1 MSIIQEIREKISQE
15 IFNHTQVLDILRD
28 YSKPRDVISNLLRRG
43 DIIRI
48 RKGLYVFGK
57 FWRRYQFNKELLANL
72 IYGPSIIS
80 LDYVLSISG
89 LIPESVS
96 TLTSITTGRSR
107 IFETPVGRYSYKQLN
122 KERFSYGS
130 ELHKTDTGSYFAANP
145 LKALADKIWLDKR
158 FKPISPSSYAE
169 YLFDDLR
176 IDEKILEEY
185 LNAVKLDELEKV
197 YSSRKISW
205 FIAFLKKEFRIV

>member
-1 MSIIQEIREKISQE
+1 M
-15 IFNHTQVLDILRD
+15 
-28 YSKPRDVISNLLRRG
+28 
-43 DIIRI
+43 
-48 RKGLYVFGK
+48 FGK